1 MKSPFTSSRLTVA
14 IPLVFLVLASPAVAA
29 GRKSKAK
36 AAGAETVEAP
46 RAREA
51 RERGIVALN
60 LGRYEEAAKELEN
73 AYELSRDPNILFSL
87 VTAYRL
93 AGKPELALRLC
104 ASFLRSTEALTA
116 RNRPQIERTVAEL
129 EIIVEQMRL
138 HPSES
143 GTGSKGT
150 AAVLPAEAIEPPAA
164 GKTEPTAAVK
174 AQSESKEHFLAATVA
189 VAQPASDSNAN
200 LLTGKVPPPPAR
212 NRPFY
217 RSPWVWT
224 AVGVVVAG
232 GVSFLIYESTRS
244 PGPPATSLGA
254 QRMF

>member
-1 MKSPFTSSRLTVA
+1 MA

-36 AAGAETVEAP
+36 AAEAETVEAP

-60 LGRYEEAAKELEN
+60 LGRYDEAAKELEN

-143 GTGSKGT
+143 PTGSK
-150 AAVLPAEAIEPPAA
+150 ASAVVLPAEAVEPPAA
-164 GKTEPTAAVK
+164 GKTESTVK
-174 AQSESKEHFLAATVA
+174 TRSESKEHFVAATVA
-189 VAQPASDSNAN
+189 VQQPASDSNAN
-200 LLTGKVPPPPAR
+200 LLTGKVPPPPAK

-232 GVSFLIYESTRS
+232 GVGFLIYESTRS

>member
-1 MKSPFTSSRLTVA
+1 MA

-36 AAGAETVEAP
+36 AAEAETVEAP

-138 HPSES
+138 RPSES
-143 GTGSKGT
+143 PTGRTGS
-150 AAVLPAEAIEPPAA
+150 AAVPPGETVEPPAA
-164 GKTEPTAAVK
+164 GKTEPTAVVK
-174 AQSESKEHFLAATVA
+174 AQRESKERSVATAVA
-189 VAQPASDSNAN
+189 VPQPPFDSSAN
-200 LLTGKVPPPPAR
+200 LLSSRVPPLAAK

-232 GVSFLIYESTRS
+232 GISFLIYESTRS

>member
-1 MKSPFTSSRLTVA
+1 MNSPFTTSRLTVA
-14 IPLVFLVLASPAVAA
+14 IPLLLLVQALPAFAA

-36 AAGAETVEAP
+36 PAVVEVVEAP
-46 RAREA
+46 QAREA

-60 LGRYEEAAKELEN
+60 LGRYDEAAKELEQ

-93 AGKPELALRLC
+93 AGKPERALLLC

-116 RNRPQIERTVAEL
+116 SNCPRVERTVAEL

-138 HPSES
+138 RPSES
-143 GTGSKGT
+143 PTGSKGS
-150 AAVLPAEAIEPPAA
+150 AVVLPAGTVQPPAA
-164 GKTEPTAAVK
+164 GETQPAAAVK
-174 AQSESKEHFLAATVA
+174 AQSENKEHFLAAAVA
-189 VAQPASDSNAN
+189 VAQSPSDGNAN

-232 GVSFLIYESTRS
+232 GVGFLIYESTRS